1 MHQLLKY
8 TQCLVIYLLS
18 FAWLQLNRA
27 TTKRYSAH
35 GHLSSLAWF
44 QLNGATTKRYSVTG
58 HLVVEL
64 GMVAAERGNYINI
77 LSAGTLAQLDM
88 VAPECGNH

>member
-1 MHQLLKY
+1 M
-8 TQCLVIYLLS
+8 
-18 FAWLQLNRA
+18 AWLQP
-27 TTKRYSAH
+27 
-35 GHLSSLAWF
+35 
-44 QLNGATTKRYSVTG
+44 NGATTKRYSVTG

-64 GMVAAERGNYINI
+64 GMVAAEWGNYKNI